1 MVRLVPLAIMLLLVL
16 GVLSL
21 WLEPVGATQPAP
33 PRLLLQQ
40 TLLAG
45 ESSWSVALPATGAT
59 HVRMLM
65 RVTVTPAHEFG
76 LGLRVN
82 NDLVQAH
89 YAGGDSQSVVQPGA
103 SWRSILRGGA
113 QSTALLVVEVPF
125 YRSLPFI
132 GLQQPSYRSATAGS
146 PDPVFWD
153 GASPAILLTVLA
165 LENTDDNYGVFAP
178 RPVDGGVLE
187 LWGW

>member
-1 MVRLVPLAIMLLLVL
+1 MMRLVPLASVLLLVL
-16 GVLSL
+16 GLR
-21 WLEPVGATQPAP
+21 LEPVGAAQPAP

-45 ESSWSVALPATGAT
+45 ESSWPVALPVTGAT
-59 HVRMLM
+59 HVRVLV
-65 RVTVTPAHEFG
+65 RVTVTPVHEFG
-76 LGLRVN
+76 LGIRVN

-89 YAGGDSQSVVQPGA
+89 YAGGDSQSAVQPGA
-103 SWRSILRGGA
+103 SWRAILRGGV
-113 QSTALLVVEVPF
+113 QGTALLVVEVPF

-153 GASPAILLTVLA
+153 GTAPAALLTLLA
-165 LENTDDNYGVFAP
+165 LENTDDNYGAFAA